1 MAWIHL
7 SGGVGDQGVRGRR
20 GRKGMEGVRGTPGY
34 PGEYIKHF
42 DYSKIGLCL
51 FFIFISQVASPDL
64 RPTGYK
70 ADVWL
75 NIGQIRI
82 SSPSLFNP
90 NHIWEL
96 HKVLI
101 QTVFFKPI
109 KKNREMAQ
117 SAPPLN
123 TIKEHF
129 FPV

>member
-1 MAWIHL
+1 
-7 SGGVGDQGVRGRR
+7 
-20 GRKGMEGVRGTPGY
+20 MEGVRGPPGY

-51 FFIFISQVASPDL
+51 FFIFISHVSSPDL

-101 QTVFFKPI
+101 QSVFFKSI

-117 SAPPLN
+117 SAPPPQYN
-123 TIKEHF
+123 
-129 FPV
+129 